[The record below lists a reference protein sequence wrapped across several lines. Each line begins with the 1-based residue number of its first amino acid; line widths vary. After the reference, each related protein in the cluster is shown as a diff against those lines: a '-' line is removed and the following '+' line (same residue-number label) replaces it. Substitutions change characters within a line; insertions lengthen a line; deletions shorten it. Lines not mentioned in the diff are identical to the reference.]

1 MSEFQVGDKDRNEYV
16 MLVGQRGSKPESGG
30 GLTRENGK

>member
-1 MSEFQVGDKDRNEYV
+1 MGDKDRNEYV
-16 MLVGQRGSKPESGG
+16 LVVGQGGSKPESSGS